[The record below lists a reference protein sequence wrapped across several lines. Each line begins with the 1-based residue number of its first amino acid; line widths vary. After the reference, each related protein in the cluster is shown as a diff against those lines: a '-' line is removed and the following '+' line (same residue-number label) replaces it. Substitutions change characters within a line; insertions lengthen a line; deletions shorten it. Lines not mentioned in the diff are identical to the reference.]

1 MATGTASRGGPLAPA
16 PEAFA
21 GCFTALVTPFRD
33 GAVDVAALRRLVDRQ
48 VRGGVRGVVPCGTT
62 GESPTLTTAEFD
74 TVVGTVVE
82 QADHRL
88 TVVAGTGGNDTAAS
102 VRRTRRARELGADGA
117 LVVVPYYNKP
127 TQEGLYRH
135 FRAVVDGGGG
145 LPVVLYD
152 VPPRTVASLQLPT
165 VVRIVEGGGVVA
177 IKDAT
182 GDLARMTELAAHFG
196 PALHVLSGD
205 DPLTLPVLAVG
216 GRGVVSVTS
225 NVVPALVA
233 DLVRAVDQDGDLARA
248 RARHHAL
255 RRLNAAL
262 FLESNPIPV
271 KAALAMMGLAEEEL
285 RLPLAPLSEH
295 HRPTLRAALADLDLV

>member
-1 MATGTASRGGPLAPA
+1 MASDSASPEGVPASAPD
-16 PEAFA
+16 AFA
-21 GCFTALVTPFRD
+21 GCFTALVTPFRG
-33 GAVDVAALRRLVDRQ
+33 GAVDVAALRALVDRQ

-62 GESPTLTTAEFD
+62 GESPTLAPAEFD

-82 QADHRL
+82 QAAGRL
-88 TVVAGTGGNDTAAS
+88 TVIAGTGSNDTAAS

-135 FRAVVDGGGG
+135 FRAVIDGGG

-152 VPPRTVASLQLPT
+152 VPPRTVTSLQVPT
-165 VVRIVEGGGVVA
+165 IVRIVEGGGVVA

-182 GDLARMTELAAHFG
+182 GDLGRMTELVARFG
-196 PALHVLSGD
+196 PTLHVLSGD

-225 NVVPALVA
+225 NVVPDLVA
-233 DLVRAVDQDGDLARA
+233 DLVHAAGRDGDLARA
-248 RARHHAL
+248 RQRHLEL

-262 FLESNPIPV
+262 FLESNPVPV
-271 KAALAMMGLAEEEL
+271 KAALAMMGLIDEEP
-285 RLPLAPLSEH
+285 RLPLAPLSDH
-295 HRPTLRAALADLDLV
+295 HRPTLRAALAELGLV